1 MTPRPVSGDSSTRS
15 HILDAAERLVQS
27 RGFNGFSYADI
38 AAELSI
44 SKPALHYHFPG
55 KAGLGLALIR
65 RYEHRFF
72 EALSAVDEQSAPQR
86 LEYYAS
92 LYIGV
97 LREQRMCLCGMLAAE
112 YTTLSDPMQ
121 RSVVHF
127 FDRNEAW
134 LSEVLT
140 QGRREGTLT
149 FAGSPHQRAHVI
161 IGSLEGAMLVS
172 RLYGNLDILQTT
184 ATHLLMGLAP
194 VTAGEITSSTM

>member
-55 KAGLGLALIR
+55 KAELGLALIR
-65 RYEHRFF
+65 RYERRFF
-72 EALSAVDEQSAPQR
+72 EALSAVDEQSAPER

-92 LYIGV
+92 LYLGV

-112 YTTLSDPMQ
+112 YTTLSGPMQ
-121 RSVVHF
+121 RAVIHF

-134 LSEVLT
+134 LAEVLT

-149 FAGSPHQRAHVI
+149 FAESPHERAHVI

-184 ATHLLMGLAP
+184 VTHLMMGLAP
-194 VTAGEITSSTM
+194 GTTDEITSSTM